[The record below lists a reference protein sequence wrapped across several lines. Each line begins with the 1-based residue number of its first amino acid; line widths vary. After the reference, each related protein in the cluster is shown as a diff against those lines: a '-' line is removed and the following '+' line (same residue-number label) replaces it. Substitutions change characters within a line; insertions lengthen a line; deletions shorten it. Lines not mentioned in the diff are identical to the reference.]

1 MTPEQKEP
9 ERAQASPPAG
19 GRGRLKIFLGYAAG
33 VGKTYAMVEAAQQRR
48 LEGVDVVAGYVDT
61 HDNAELAALAAGLAT
76 IPCRQVEVQG
86 VVYTEMDVGAVLA
99 RRPQLVLV
107 DDLAHSNAPGSRH
120 TKRYLDVADLLAA
133 GIDVYSTLNIQ
144 HLESLNDVVA
154 QITGTV
160 VAETEPD
167 DIQETA
173 AEIELIDLPV

>member
-1 MTPEQKEP
+1 E
-9 ERAQASPPAG
+9 
-19 GRGRLKIFLGYAAG
+19 
-33 VGKTYAMVEAAQQRR
+33 VE
-48 LEGVDVVAGYVDT
+48 
-61 HDNAELAALAAGLAT
+61 
-76 IPCRQVEVQG
+76 G
-86 VVYTEMDVGAVLA
+86 VVYPEMDVGAVLA

-160 VAETEPD
+160 VAETVPD
-167 DIQETA
+167 DILETA
-173 AEIELIDLPV
+173 AEIELIDLPVDELRRRRGEAGQDLFFRPGNLAALREL